1 MRCSLAAGRGIQA
14 TTQAEGAGS
23 SSKACSVDTE
33 PRELEKEGEGSCGKT
48 SPKLK
53 RRCAE
58 LDRWERFLALGTEM
72 LAVVREH
79 VEELKVE
86 EVPAKRRKIGS
97 GGGKGNTRAR
107 AGKY

>member
-1 MRCSLAAGRGIQA
+1 
-14 TTQAEGAGS
+14 
-23 SSKACSVDTE
+23 
-33 PRELEKEGEGSCGKT
+33 
-48 SPKLK
+48 
-53 RRCAE
+53 
-58 LDRWERFLALGTEM
+58 M